1 MFHVCLFVSCA
12 KKTKRIKLPSL
23 SDARGELWMSV
34 DDVYEPATP
43 PYVNNRRGGW
53 PRPFHHVRAGQPL
66 PKIVY
71 EDDESLE

>member
-12 KKTKRIKLPSL
+12 KKQNESNSPAFQTLVESFECL
-23 SDARGELWMSV
+23 SMTCTNQPRLHMLTTGG
-34 DDVYEPATP
+34 
-43 PYVNNRRGGW
+43 GGW